1 MSPPLIA
8 LLLLLTLGVMV
19 LGVRELAAGAAQN
32 RAITVR
38 TALDDVEARAARLDV
53 RTDIAL
59 RRTRL
64 GLYLEQR
71 LATAGVPML
80 TSTALAILLGAGLG
94 LSVTINSLLSQILTP
109 LGFGVAV
116 LLANIYLERRQ
127 GERKEVFVGQ
137 LPQLARVL
145 SNAAS
150 AGLALR
156 SAIALAADDL
166 AEPARTELR
175 RVSDALA
182 VGQSLEDALRDLER
196 RLPAREVTVLV
207 STLVISARAGG
218 SLVEALRNIAS
229 TLEARKEVRREVR
242 TVLSQ
247 SVYTGYLVVALGI
260 GILLILNSVQPGLL
274 DTMLSRPLGQ
284 AALVVA
290 SGLFTV
296 GLLLIK
302 RATRIDV

>member
-19 LGVRELAAGAAQN
+19 LGVRELEAGAAQN
-32 RAITVR
+32 RAITLR

-53 RTDIAL
+53 RTDIVL

-127 GERKEVFVGQ
+127 GERKEMFVGQ

-156 SAIALAADDL
+156 SAIGLAADDL

-175 RVSDALA
+175 RVADALA
-182 VGQSLEDALRDLER
+182 VGQSLEDALRDLEH

-260 GILLILNSVQPGLL
+260 GILLVLNSVQPGLL

-284 AALVVA
+284 VALVVA

>member
-1 MSPPLIA
+1 MSPALIA
-8 LLLLLTLGVMV
+8 LILSVVLVLLV
-19 LGVRELAAGAAQN
+19 LGVRELAEGAAQN

-38 TALDDVEARAARLDV
+38 TALDDVEARATRIDV
-53 RTDIAL
+53 RTDVAL
-59 RRTRL
+59 RRTQL
-64 GLYLEQR
+64 GLYLEER
-71 LATAGVPML
+71 LATAGIPLL
-80 TSTALAILLGAGLG
+80 TSTSLVVLFGAGLAFC
-94 LSVTINSLLSQILTP
+94 VAINSLLSRLLTP
-109 LGFGVAV
+109 LGFVAAV
-116 LLANIYLERRQ
+116 MLANLYLQRRQ
-127 GERKEVFVGQ
+127 GERKELFIAQ

-156 SAIALAADDL
+156 SAIALASDDL

-175 RVSDALA
+175 RVSDAMA

-196 RLPAREVTVLV
+196 RLPARELSVLV

-229 TLEARKEVRREVR
+229 TLEARKEVRREIR

-247 SVYTGYLVVALGI
+247 SVYTGYLVVALGM
-260 GILLILNSVQPGLL
+260 GILLLLNTIQPGLL
-274 DTMLSRPLGQ
+274 DLMLSRPIGQ
-284 AALVVA
+284 LALFVA
-290 SGLFTV
+290 IGLFAG

-302 RATRIDV
+302 RVTRIDV

>member
-1 MSPPLIA
+1 VTPPVIAGLLLAA
-8 LLLLLTLGVMV
+8 LLAMV
-19 LGVRELAAGAAQN
+19 LGVRELAEGNAQN
-32 RAITVR
+32 RAVSVR

-53 RTDIAL
+53 RADVAL
-59 RRTRL
+59 QRTRL
-64 GLYLEQR
+64 GAYLADR

-80 TSTALAILLGAGLG
+80 TSTALALLLGAGLA
-94 LSVTINSLLSQILTP
+94 LTLVIDSLLSRILAP
-109 LGFGVAV
+109 LGFVAAAF
-116 LLANIYLERRQ
+116 LANMYLQRRQ
-127 GERKEVFVGQ
+127 GERKELFIAQ

-156 SAIALAADDL
+156 SAIGLAADDL

-175 RVSDALA
+175 RVSDAMA

-196 RLPAREVTVLV
+196 RLPARELSVLV

-218 SLVEALRNIAS
+218 SLVEALRNIAT
-229 TLEARKEVRREVR
+229 TLEQRKELRREVR

-247 SVYTGYLVVALGI
+247 SVYTGYLVVALGL
-260 GILLILNSVQPGLL
+260 GILLLLNTLQPGLL
-274 DTMLSRPLGQ
+274 DIMLSKPIGQ
-284 AALVVA
+284 VA
-290 SGLFTV
+290 IFVSFGLFGA

-302 RATRIDV
+302 RITRIDV

>member
-1 MSPPLIA
+1 MTPPLIA
-8 LLLLLTLGVMV
+8 LLLIVALALAVAGL
-19 LGVRELAAGAAQN
+19 RELGEGAAQN

-53 RTDIAL
+53 RADVVL

-64 GLYLEQR
+64 GLYLEER
-71 LATAGVPML
+71 LASAGVPLL
-80 TSTALAILLGAGLG
+80 TSTALAGLLGAGLL
-94 LSVTINSLLSQILTP
+94 LSLAINSLLSQFLAP
-109 LGFGVAV
+109 LGFAVAA
-116 LLANIYLERRQ
+116 LLANLYLERRR
-127 GERKEVFVGQ
+127 GERKEQFVAQ

-156 SAIALAADDL
+156 SALALAAEDL
-166 AEPARTELR
+166 AEPARSELR
-175 RVSDALA
+175 RVSDAMA

-196 RLPAREVTVLV
+196 RLPARELSVLV

-218 SLVEALRNIAS
+218 SLVSALRNIAS
-229 TLEARKEVRREVR
+229 TLEARKELRREVR

-247 SVYTGYLVVALGI
+247 SVYTGYLVVALGV
-260 GILLILNSVQPGLL
+260 GILLMLNTLQPGLL

-284 AALVVA
+284 VALVV
-290 SGLFTV
+290 STGLFAA
-296 GLLLIK
+296 GLLLIN

>member
-8 LLLLLTLGVMV
+8 LLLLLTLAAMV
-19 LGVRELAAGAAQN
+19 LSARELAAGAAQN
-32 RAITVR
+32 RAVTLR

-53 RTDIAL
+53 RADVSL
-59 RRTRL
+59 RRTRV
-64 GLYLEQR
+64 GLYLEAR
-71 LATAGVPML
+71 LAAAGVPML
-80 TSTALAILLGAGLG
+80 TSTALALLLGAGVV

-109 LGFGVAV
+109 MGFPAAA
-116 LLANIYLERRQ
+116 LLANIYLDRRQ
-127 GERKEVFVGQ
+127 GERKELFIGQ

-156 SAIALAADDL
+156 SALALAADDL
-166 AEPARTELR
+166 AEPARTEMR
-175 RVSDALA
+175 RVSDAMA

-196 RLPAREVTVLV
+196 RLPARELSVLV

-229 TLEARKEVRREVR
+229 TLEARKEVRREIR
-242 TVLSQ
+242 TVLAQ

-274 DTMLSRPLGQ
+274 DTMLSRPVGQ
-284 AALVVA
+284 IALVVA
-290 SGLFTV
+290 SALFSV

-302 RATRIDV
+302 RVTRIDV